1 MSNLKQLID
10 SNFLEYA
17 NYVVKERAIP
27 DIKDGLKP
35 VQRRVLFSMFRMDDG
50 RFNKVAN
57 IVGHTMQFHPHGDAS
72 IGDALVGLASK
83 DYFIDMQGNFGNII
97 TGDGAAASRYIE
109 ARLTPLAKE
118 VLFNSDI
125 TDFKDSYDRRNEE
138 PVVLPAKIP
147 VLLLLGVEGIA
158 VGMAT
163 KILPHNFSEV
173 LQAQIDYL
181 EGREFKLYPDFIHG
195 GLIDVSGYSDGNG
208 KVRVR
213 AVIESPT
220 DKKLV
225 IRQIPFGTTTESVI
239 ASLEKQSKSGK
250 LKIASIN
257 DYTTSEV
264 EIEVNLARGYNSD
277 EAISALYAFSECE
290 QSISVSLLVIKDNMP
305 VVTTV
310 TDVVKETTD
319 NLVSYLKRELEIKLD
334 ALNEKYHAR
343 TLAQIFIENRIY
355 QRIEELS
362 NYKMILNAVLDAF
375 IPFSSEL
382 IREVTYEDV
391 EKLLQLPIKKISR
404 FDLNKNKKE
413 LKDIESEIKQV
424 KKNLGR
430 ITAFT
435 IDYIKDLVEKY
446 GPAYPRRS
454 KIESMETILA
464 KDAAIENIKLYYD
477 RASGYLGTNLKS
489 EEFIMV
495 SEFSHVLLMFKN
507 GMHKVVRVNEKEFIG
522 KGLQYF
528 DATSHINGTVFSVI
542 YRDKKTN
549 YCYLKRFSDIKYIL
563 DKEYRFYPE
572 DCRLEYFTKRAELHF
587 TCELEPSKKMR
598 NFLVEFDLK
607 DYKVKGLS
615 ANGIRISNKNI
626 IKIKAEKIENGDA
639 SAESTEETMVITET
653 LPLEIPEE
661 GKPEGK
667 KKKTKI
673 QPDLFGD
680 PDEN

>member
-35 VQRRVLFSMFRMDDG
+35 VQRRVLYSMFRMDDG

-72 IGDALVGLASK
+72 IGDALVGLAQK

-97 TGDGAAASRYIE
+97 TGDGAAAARYIE

-118 VLFNSDI
+118 VLFNSEI
-125 TDFKDSYDRRNEE
+125 TEFKDSYDRRNQE

-163 KILPHNFSEV
+163 KILPHNFAEV

-181 EGREFKLYPDFIHG
+181 EGKEFSLYPDFIHG

-213 AVIESPT
+213 AVIDAPT

-225 IRQIPFGTTTESVI
+225 IKEIPFGTTTESVI
-239 ASLEKQSKSGK
+239 ASIEKQSKSGK

-290 QSISVSLLVIKDNMP
+290 QSISVSLLVIKDDIP

-319 NLVSYLKRELEIKLD
+319 NLVEYLKKELEIRLEL
-334 ALNEKYHAR
+334 LNEKFHAK

-355 QRIEELS
+355 QRIEELN
-362 NYKMILNAVLDAF
+362 NYKMILNAILDAF

-382 IREVTYEDV
+382 IRKVTYDDV
-391 EKLLQLPIKKISR
+391 EKLLQLQIKKISR
-404 FDLNKNKKE
+404 FDINKNKKE
-413 LKDIESEIKQV
+413 LKDIETEIKLV

-430 ITAFT
+430 ITGFT
-435 IDYIKDLVEKY
+435 IDYIKDLLDKY
-446 GPAYPRRS
+446 GPAYPRKT
-454 KIESMETILA
+454 KIESLETIFA

-477 RASGYLGTNLKS
+477 RANGYLGTNLRS

-528 DATSHINGTVFSVI
+528 DVTSHINGTVFSII

-549 YCYLKRFSDIKYIL
+549 YCYFKRFSEIKYIL

-572 DCRLEYFTKRAELHF
+572 GCRLEYFTKRSDLHF

-598 NFLVEFDLK
+598 NFLIEFDLK
-607 DYKVKGLS
+607 DFKVKGIS
-615 ANGIRISNKNI
+615 ANGIRMSNKNI
-626 IKIKAEKIENGDA
+626 IKIKAEKLENGCT
-639 SAESTEETMVITET
+639 TEEVPEETTVITET
-653 LPLEIPEE
+653 LPLEIPGENRIE
-661 GKPEGK
+661 NK
-667 KKKTKI
+667 KKQSKI
-673 QPDLFGD
+673 QPELFGN
-680 PDEN
+680 DEEK

>member
-35 VQRRVLFSMFRMDDG
+35 VQRRVLYSMFRMDDG

-57 IVGHTMQFHPHGDAS
+57 IVGHTMQFHPHGDQS
-72 IGDALVGLASK
+72 IGDALVGLAQK

-97 TGDGAAASRYIE
+97 TGDGAAAARYIE

-125 TDFKDSYDRRNEE
+125 TEFKDSYDRRNQE
-138 PVVLPAKIP
+138 PVFLPAKIP

-163 KILPHNFSEV
+163 KILPHNFQEV

-181 EGREFKLYPDFIHG
+181 EGKEFSLYPDFIHG

-213 AVIESPT
+213 AVIEAPT

-225 IRQIPFGTTTESVI
+225 IKEIPFGTTTESVI
-239 ASLEKQSKSGK
+239 ASIEKQSKSGK

-290 QSISVSLLVIKDNMP
+290 QSISVSLLVINDDMP
-305 VVTTV
+305 VITTV

-319 NLVSYLKRELEIKLD
+319 NLVGYLKKELEIRLEL
-334 ALNEKYHAR
+334 LNEKFHAR

-355 QRIEELS
+355 QRIEELN
-362 NYKMILNAVLDAF
+362 NYKMILKAVLEAF

-382 IREVTYEDV
+382 IREVTYDDV
-391 EKLLQLPIKKISR
+391 EKLLQLQIKKISR

-413 LKDIESEIKQV
+413 LKDIETEIKLV

-430 ITAFT
+430 ITGFT
-435 IDYIKDLVEKY
+435 I
-446 GPAYPRRS
+446 
-454 KIESMETILA
+454 
-464 KDAAIENIKLYYD
+464 LY
-477 RASGYLGTNLKS
+477 
-489 EEFIMV
+489 
-495 SEFSHVLLMFKN
+495 
-507 GMHKVVRVNEKEFIG
+507 
-522 KGLQYF
+522 
-528 DATSHINGTVFSVI
+528 
-542 YRDKKTN
+542 
-549 YCYLKRFSDIKYIL
+549 
-563 DKEYRFYPE
+563 
-572 DCRLEYFTKRAELHF
+572 
-587 TCELEPSKKMR
+587 
-598 NFLVEFDLK
+598 
-607 DYKVKGLS
+607 
-615 ANGIRISNKNI
+615 
-626 IKIKAEKIENGDA
+626 
-639 SAESTEETMVITET
+639 
-653 LPLEIPEE
+653 
-661 GKPEGK
+661 
-667 KKKTKI
+667 
-673 QPDLFGD
+673 
-680 PDEN
+680 